1 LETWSFIFL
10 NLTKKALMKT
20 RLTLLYLIIGI
31 AVFILFAIIF
41 SNIFI
46 YFVLSIVLAALLR
59 PLTNRLN
66 QIQIFSIKVPRVVA
80 VLISFITFGIIITLF
95 ILLFIPLV
103 SEQVTV
109 LSSLNYQDL
118 ILRLTEPITR
128 MEEFLFSYNFVSTEP
143 GFFVANL
150 TEGWKNFSSNIKLES
165 LINGVL
171 SFTGN
176 VSIGILAVTFI
187 TFFLLYEKGLIR
199 KQLISLIPNQY
210 FEVSIAAVSKI
221 EKLLS
226 NYLLGLLLQMIAI
239 FSMASIGLSIFGVKY
254 SLVIAVF
261 AALANLIPYAGPILG
276 ASFGILVG
284 VSTMPI
290 SFGTPEF
297 YWLIIK
303 IVSVFSVVQ
312 VTDNIVLQPFIF
324 SRSVKVHP
332 LEIFV
337 IIFAGASLGGIPG
350 MIAAIPVYT
359 VIRVSVKEFIQG
371 YKQYHIFKI

>member
-1 LETWSFIFL
+1 
-10 NLTKKALMKT
+10 
-20 RLTLLYLIIGI
+20 
-31 AVFILFAIIF
+31 
-41 SNIFI
+41 
-46 YFVLSIVLAALLR
+46 
-59 PLTNRLN
+59 
-66 QIQIFSIKVPRVVA
+66 
-80 VLISFITFGIIITLF
+80 
-95 ILLFIPLV
+95 
-103 SEQVTV
+103 
-109 LSSLNYQDL
+109 
-118 ILRLTEPITR
+118 
-128 MEEFLFSYNFVSTEP
+128 
-143 GFFVANL
+143 
-150 TEGWKNFSSNIKLES
+150 
-165 LINGVL
+165 
-171 SFTGN
+171 
-176 VSIGILAVTFI
+176 
-187 TFFLLYEKGLIR
+187 
-199 KQLISLIPNQY
+199 
-210 FEVSIAAVSKI
+210 
-221 EKLLS
+221 
-226 NYLLGLLLQMIAI
+226 MIAI

-290 SFGTPEF
+290 SIGTPEF

>member
-1 LETWSFIFL
+1 
-10 NLTKKALMKT
+10 MKT
-20 RLTLLYLIIGI
+20 RITLLYLIVGI
-31 AVFILFAIIF
+31 AVFILLAIFF

-46 YFVLSIVLAALLR
+46 YFVLSMVLSALLR
-59 PLTNRLN
+59 PLNNRIS
-66 QIQIFSIKVPRVVA
+66 QIHIFSVMIPRVFA
-80 VLISFITFGIIITLF
+80 VIASFAIFIIIITLF
-95 ILLFIPLV
+95 VLLFIPLI
-103 SEQVTV
+103 SEQVMV
-109 LSSLNYQDL
+109 LSSINYQDL
-118 ILRLTEPITR
+118 ISRLTEPITR
-128 MEEFLFSYNFVSTEP
+128 IEEFLYGYDFINTEP
-143 GFFVANL
+143 GFFIDNL
-150 TEGWKNFSSNIKLES
+150 SESWENFSSSIKLEA
-165 LINGVL
+165 LINGIL

-176 VSIGILAVTFI
+176 VSIGIIAVSFI

-199 KQLISLIPNQY
+199 KQLINLIPNQY

-226 NYLLGLLLQMIAI
+226 YYLLGLLFQMAAI
-239 FSMASIGLSIFGVKY
+239 FSMAAIGLSIFGIKY
-254 SLVIAVF
+254 ALVIALF

-290 SFGTPEF
+290 TFGTPEF

>member
-1 LETWSFIFL
+1 
-10 NLTKKALMKT
+10 MKT
-20 RLTLLYLIIGI
+20 RLTLLYLIVGI
-31 AVFILFAIIF
+31 AVFILLAIIF

-66 QIQIFSIKVPRVVA
+66 QIQIFSIKVPRVVV

-165 LINGVL
+165 LINGIL

-226 NYLLGLLLQMIAI
+226 NYLLGLLLQMIVI
-239 FSMASIGLSIFGVKY
+239 FSMASIGLSIIGVKY